1 MACISRAFGRGAI
14 RRSGATRSRR
24 STFGRNST
32 FRTEYANG
40 FAGHVLSVEENG
52 VPIAS
57 GRAITAERGVP
68 VDLEAF
74 AVNIGTSRWYGYD
87 TGLYFGQTQVR
98 IRLYTTDGK
107 EVSEGYLYIPGS
119 SVHDESK
126 VSVC

>member
-1 MACISRAFGRGAI
+1 
-14 RRSGATRSRR
+14 
-24 STFGRNST
+24 
-32 FRTEYANG
+32 
-40 FAGHVLSVEENG
+40 VLSVEENG